1 MLRAI
6 IRRKVRHTS
15 GAEFE
20 LFRTI
25 DFNCDALQLAL
36 QDGGFGEHTFD
47 FTELVGIECVDHI
60 CERSD
65 EVQNDN

>member
-6 IRRKVRHTS
+6 IRRKKRHMS

-20 LFRTI
+20 LFHTI

-36 QDGGFGEHTFD
+36 QDGGFGQDTFD

-60 CERSD
+60 SERKD
-65 EVQNDN
+65 KVQDAN